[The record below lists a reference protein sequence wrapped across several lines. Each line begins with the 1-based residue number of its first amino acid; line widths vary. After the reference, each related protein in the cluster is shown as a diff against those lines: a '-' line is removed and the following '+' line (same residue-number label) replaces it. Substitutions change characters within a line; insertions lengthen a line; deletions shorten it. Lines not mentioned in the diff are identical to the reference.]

1 MSEVREY
8 ECDYYT
14 VTAPAKSCLF
24 CDHCTDII
32 WDFSHGPYAF
42 MCDTVTDTRKGMSG
56 ECDSFLEDK
65 EASCE

>member
-24 CDHCTDII
+24 CDHCTDIF

-42 MCDTVTDTRKGMSG
+42 ICDIEDDTGMGASG
-56 ECDSFLEDK
+56 ECASFLDGK